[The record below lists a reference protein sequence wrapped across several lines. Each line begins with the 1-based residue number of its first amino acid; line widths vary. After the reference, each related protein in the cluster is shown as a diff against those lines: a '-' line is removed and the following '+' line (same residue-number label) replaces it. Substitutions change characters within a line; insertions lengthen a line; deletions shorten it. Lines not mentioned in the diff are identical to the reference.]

1 MKYNTNDTKVKI
13 LTKDLKKKS
22 FHHLKK
28 VISQNE
34 KFNMSYYTT
43 NINTSANRRQNHIT
57 RNNKIKFKAKVW
69 LHLS

>member
-1 MKYNTNDTKVKI
+1 MIYNTNDTKVKR

-28 VISQNE
+28 VIFQNQN
-34 KFNMSYYTT
+34 FNMSCYTT